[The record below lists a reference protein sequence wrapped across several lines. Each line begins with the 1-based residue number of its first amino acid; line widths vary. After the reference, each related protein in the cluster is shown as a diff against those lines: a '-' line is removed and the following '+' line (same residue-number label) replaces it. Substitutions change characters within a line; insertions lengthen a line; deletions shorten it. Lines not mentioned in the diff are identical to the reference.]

1 MNARTDIRAPRTIT
15 GRRAALQRRMG
26 RHPVASGAAGAL
38 LVTVLVG
45 GGVAYSAIPSA
56 GGVISG
62 CYNDK
67 SGQLRVVDV
76 DAGQSC
82 GRNEVAVSWNQTGA
96 PGPQGPAGP
105 PGPVGPAGPQ
115 GPVGPAGPLGP
126 VGPGGPVGPAGP
138 VGPLGPVGPIG
149 PVGAQGPQGPPGPA
163 GPGATYRILQGEHVA
178 RSHGVSGV
186 AVACPAGDWAISG
199 SLQLL
204 ATGDD
209 YAHAVQAIEIAESRN
224 VGGRVWQVAVE
235 NDGDDDVVLRLQVV
249 CVPAST
255 VTGP

>member
-1 MNARTDIRAPRTIT
+1 MSVRTDICAPRTIT
-15 GRRAALQRRMG
+15 GRRAALQRRIG

-45 GGVAYSAIPSA
+45 GGVASSAIPSA

-105 PGPVGPAGPQ
+105 PGPVGPAGP
-115 GPVGPAGPLGP
+115 L
-126 VGPGGPVGPAGP
+126 
-138 VGPLGPVGPIG
+138 GPLGPVGPIG
-149 PVGAQGPQGPPGPA
+149 PAGAQGPQGPPGPA
-163 GPGATYRILQGEHVA
+163 GQGATYRVLQGEHAA

-199 SLQLL
+199 SVQIV
-204 ATGDD
+204 ASGDD
-209 YAHAVQAIEIAESRN
+209 YARAVQAIEIAESRN
-224 VGGRVWQVAVE
+224 VDGRVWQVAVE